1 MQLRFHKEMTDL
13 NAYLNIRQSLLNFLR
28 EDIGTGDLTTN
39 SIVQSDTYARAEI
52 ICKANKPTVVCG
64 LEEASIIFEICKC
77 KSKTIVRDGSLI
89 KKGSR
94 VLDII
99 GNALSIMKAERTALN
114 LIMRMSGIATET
126 KKFTALL
133 DDCSTS
139 VRIASTRKTAP
150 GLRFFDKKAVAMGG
164 GETHRMRLD
173 DMVLIKD
180 NHIPLV
186 GSVEKAIEHA
196 RKKIGKSIKLECEAT
211 NLEEAIAAVN
221 AGADSVMLDNFSP
234 TAVARTVD
242 ELSRRGI
249 RDKAKIE
256 VSGGIR
262 LQNIRS
268 YAKAKPD
275 IISIGYLTHSPKAA
289 DFSLEVIE
297 TKNNEIS
304 H

>member
-1 MQLRFHKEMTDL
+1 MTDL
-13 NAYLNIRQSLLNFLR
+13 NTYLNIRESLLNFLR
-28 EDIGTGDLTTN
+28 EDIGIGDLTSN
-39 SIVQSDTYARAEI
+39 SIIQSDTYAHAEI

-77 KSKTIVRDGSLI
+77 KTKTLVRDGSLI

-94 VLDII
+94 VMEII

-133 DDCSTS
+133 DDRSTP

-150 GLRFFDKKAVAMGG
+150 GLRFFDKKAVALGG

-180 NHIPLV
+180 NHIALV
-186 GSVEKAIEHA
+186 GSVEKAIEYA
-196 RKKIGKSIKLECEAT
+196 RKKIGESIKLECEAT
-211 NLEEAIAAVN
+211 NFEEAIAAVN

-234 TAVARTVD
+234 TAVARTID

-256 VSGGIR
+256 VSGGIM

-275 IISIGYLTHSPKAA
+275 IISIGYLTHSPKAV

-304 H
+304 Y